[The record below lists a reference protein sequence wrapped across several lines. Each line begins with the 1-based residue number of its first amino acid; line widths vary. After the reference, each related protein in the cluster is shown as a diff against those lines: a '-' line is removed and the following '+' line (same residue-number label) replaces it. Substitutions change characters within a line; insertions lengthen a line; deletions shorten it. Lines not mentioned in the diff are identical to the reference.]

1 MTMTNMLLHTKPP
14 PGQEDKQPHPSAR
27 YPPPLPWME
36 IAKRYTVGLQTPK
49 DFGSYYKNI
58 THRTLWTIPHNPKAQ
73 SPNCRLCRRETIT
86 ITHFGECPRL
96 MPIYKALRLLDNSQ
110 HWDDRTLN
118 LLGVL
123 STGKVLPHGIS
134 MIHFIFWKFI
144 LIAFTKLGVEGTP
157 IDEDEII
164 RNARERIS
172 TRIKSANM
180 QLLLTRLEAQ
190 ARRKAPN

>member
-1 MTMTNMLLHTKPP
+1 MDYST
-14 PGQEDKQPHPSAR
+14 QPKSA
-27 YPPPLPWME
+27 
-36 IAKRYTVGLQTPK
+36 IAKLQVMQTRNYTV
-49 DFGSYYKNI
+49 
-58 THRTLWTIPHNPKAQ
+58 
-73 SPNCRLCRRETIT
+73 T

-123 STGKVLPHGIS
+123 STGKVLTHGIS
-134 MIHFIFWKFI
+134 IYDTLHTVFWKLI

-180 QLLLTRLEAQ
+180 QLLLTRKHKPAERHQTRFL
-190 ARRKAPN
+190 

>member
-1 MTMTNMLLHTKPP
+1 
-14 PGQEDKQPHPSAR
+14 
-27 YPPPLPWME
+27 
-36 IAKRYTVGLQTPK
+36 
-49 DFGSYYKNI
+49 
-58 THRTLWTIPHNPKAQ
+58 
-73 SPNCRLCRRETIT
+73 
-86 ITHFGECPRL
+86 
-96 MPIYKALRLLDNSQ
+96 
-110 HWDDRTLN
+110 
-118 LLGVL
+118 
-123 STGKVLPHGIS
+123 